1 MVCSDIYDYE
11 GGYYEQG
18 HRGLGLGKYLN
29 RTDYPW
35 GKIRGANSYLQ
46 TYGME
51 REETKCKNFI
61 SLKQ

>member
-18 HRGLGLGKYLN
+18 HRGLGLRKCLN

-35 GKIRGANSYLQ
+35 GKIRGANCYLQ
-46 TYGME
+46 TFGME
-51 REETKCKNFI
+51 RVDTKCKKFYI
-61 SLKQ
+61 S